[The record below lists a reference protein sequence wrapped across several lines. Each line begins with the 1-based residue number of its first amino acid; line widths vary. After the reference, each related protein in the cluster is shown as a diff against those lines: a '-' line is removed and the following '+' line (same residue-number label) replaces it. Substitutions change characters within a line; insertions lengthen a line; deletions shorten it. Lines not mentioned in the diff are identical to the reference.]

1 MIESVCV
8 CVVLNLTLIDLP
20 GMTKVPIGDQP
31 ADIETQ
37 IRNMLMEFITR
48 DTCLILAVS
57 PANTDLANSDAL
69 KIAREVD
76 PQGEHRFGLDLR
88 SCFLSS

>member
-1 MIESVCV
+1 MSL
-8 CVVLNLTLIDLP
+8 VLNLTLIDLP

-31 ADIETQ
+31 ADIEQQ

-48 DTCLILAVS
+48 ESCLVLAVS

-76 PQGEHRFGLDLR
+76 PQGENIHSDIK
-88 SCFLSS
+88 SV